1 MAKWKQGDRVKVI
14 SREVS
19 GEDHLS
25 NSYYS
30 YMAGLPGTV
39 QNVYNDDEIAVKL
52 DIDALPNL
60 ISTVHTEATKR
71 MRAKFLD
78 GLSEEARRK
87 LSAEEKKFDA
97 NYVVLVK
104 AKDLEKGPAAPK
116 PVAKQV
122 EEEDDDFDGTSVV
135 QGVLYDDPE
144 IRETEV
150 KRLSAEDLAIAE
162 AEELKRR
169 SN

>member
-19 GEDHLS
+19 GEDHLT

-39 QNVYNDDEIAVKL
+39 QNVYGDDEVAVKL
-52 DIDALPNL
+52 DPESLPNL
-60 ISTVHTEATKR
+60 IGTVHTEATKR

-78 GLSEEARRK
+78 GLSEEAKRK
-87 LSAEEKKFDA
+87 LTSEEKKFEA

-104 AKDLEKGPAAPK
+104 SKDLEKGPVAPK
-116 PVAKQV
+116 SVIKKV
-122 EEEDDDFDGTSVV
+122 DDEEEDYDGTSVV

-144 IRETEV
+144 IRETTV
-150 KRLSAEDLAIAE
+150 KRLSAEDLAKAE
-162 AEELKRR
+162 AEELMRR